1 MNESYYEN
9 TDGATYYGTNGA
21 TYKIAA
27 ELNNGGEG
35 KVCYISS
42 NPDLVCKVYKPTK
55 LNSELRRKINFML
68 ELHSEFT
75 DKNLSSLA
83 WPIDLARNEKGD
95 FIGFVMKKVTGD
107 SIRKCYTAN
116 DFSVT
121 YRQRIWIAINLCAL
135 VDSVHT
141 SIKQVI
147 GDFNPDNI
155 LVDKNT
161 GVVSLV
167 DTDSFHLK
175 TKNGIVFRCGVLQG
189 QYLAPELQGVDLKTT
204 YSETYT
210 PETDRFSLAIHI
222 FCLLMN
228 GTHPFASRKAPIST
242 SVGKNSVAFPAIESL
257 IKNGQSPHFSR
268 KRDDLLPPIYC
279 PDISIL
285 PVNLQRL
292 FRRAFD
298 EGYSDPSVRPS
309 AIEWY
314 NELKAIE
321 RPIACCP
328 KDSSHFY
335 DFHVKK
341 CPWCEIK
348 ELETQNTKPSS
359 SSSSAHRKSFQSS
372 AYNSSHLNNSTV
384 SNGPKKAAP
393 SNMPP
398 SVKPSSSSS
407 SAHRKSFQ
415 SSAYNS
421 SHLNNST
428 VSNGPKKAA
437 PSNMP
442 PSVKPSS
449 SSSSAHRKSF
459 QSSAYNS
466 SHLNNSTVS
475 NGPRT
480 NISKNDDG
488 YKTFSFI
495 VYVAAAVLSFAL
507 LSLKS
512 TIYVDI
518 NQSAAVLIVA
528 GFISGLI
535 TLRSLYKR
543 CLRKNFVDNTQSTGV
558 IFGKI
563 MLIIA
568 VSVIISSMFFY
579 FAVSEI
585 KPQDIWNMVR
595 AYSAYVK

>member
-1 MNESYYEN
+1 MDESYYEN

-27 ELNNGGEG
+27 DLNNGGEG

-55 LNSELRRKINFML
+55 LNNSELRRKINFML

-95 FIGFVMKKVTGD
+95 FIGFIMKKATGD
-107 SIRKCYTAN
+107 SIRECYPAN
-116 DFSVT
+116 NFSVT

-135 VDSVHT
+135 VDSIHT

-147 GDFNPDNI
+147 GDFNADNI
-155 LVDKNT
+155 LVDKST
-161 GVVSLV
+161 GVVTLV

-175 TKNGIVFRCGVLQG
+175 TKNGIVFRCEVHQG
-189 QYLAPELQGVDLKTT
+189 SYLAPELQGVNLKTT

-228 GTHPFASRKAPIST
+228 GAHPFASRKAPIST

-257 IKNGQSPHFSR
+257 IKDGQSPHFSR

-285 PVNLQRL
+285 PVNLQGL
-292 FRRAFD
+292 FQRAFD
-298 EGYSDPSVRPS
+298 KGYSDPSVRPS

-321 RPIACCP
+321 RSIACCP

-335 DFHVKK
+335 NSHVKK

-348 ELETQNTKPSS
+348 ELETQTKPSS

-384 SNGPKKAAP
+384 SNGPKKAAS

-407 SAHRKSFQ
+407 SAQ
-415 SSAYNS
+415 
-421 SHLNNST
+421 
-428 VSNGPKKAA
+428 
-437 PSNMP
+437 
-442 PSVKPSS
+442 
-449 SSSSAHRKSF
+449 RKSF

-518 NQSAAVLIVA
+518 KQSAAVLIIA

-543 CLRKNFVDNTQSTGV
+543 CLRKNFVDNTQNTGV

-568 VSVIISSMFFY
+568 VSVIISSVFFY

>member
-107 SIRKCYTAN
+107 SIRKCYTVN

-257 IKNGQSPHFSR
+257 IKDGQSPHFSR

-428 VSNGPKKAA
+428 VSNGP
-437 PSNMP
+437 
-442 PSVKPSS
+442 
-449 SSSSAHRKSF
+449 
-459 QSSAYNS
+459 
-466 SHLNNSTVS
+466 
-475 NGPRT
+475 RT

-495 VYVAAAVLSFAL
+495 VYVGAAVLSFAL

-543 CLRKNFVDNTQSTGV
+543 CLRKNFVDNTQNTGV

>member
-1 MNESYYEN
+1 MDESYYEN

-27 ELNNGGEG
+27 DLNNGGEG

-55 LNSELRRKINFML
+55 LNNSELRRKINFML

-95 FIGFVMKKVTGD
+95 FIGFIMKKATGD
-107 SIRKCYTAN
+107 SIRECYPAHN
-116 DFSVT
+116 FSVT

-135 VDSVHT
+135 VDSIHT

-147 GDFNPDNI
+147 GDFNADNI
-155 LVDKNT
+155 LVDKST
-161 GVVSLV
+161 GVVTLV

-175 TKNGIVFRCGVLQG
+175 TKNGIVFRCEVHQG
-189 QYLAPELQGVDLKTT
+189 SYLAPELQGVNLKTT

-228 GTHPFASRKAPIST
+228 GAHPFASRKAPIST

-257 IKNGQSPHFSR
+257 IKDGQSPHFSR

-292 FRRAFD
+292 FQRAFD
-298 EGYSDPSVRPS
+298 KGYSDPSVRPS

-321 RPIACCP
+321 RSIACCP

-335 DFHVKK
+335 NSHVKK

-348 ELETQNTKPSS
+348 ELETQTKPSS

-372 AYNSSHLNNSTV
+372 NYNSSHLNNSTV

-415 SSAYNS
+415 SSN
-421 SHLNNST
+421 
-428 VSNGPKKAA
+428 
-437 PSNMP
+437 
-442 PSVKPSS
+442 
-449 SSSSAHRKSF
+449 
-459 QSSAYNS
+459 YNS

-480 NISKNDDG
+480 NISKNDDA

-507 LSLKS
+507 LSVKS

-518 NQSAAVLIVA
+518 KQSAVAWITA
-528 GFISGLI
+528 GFISGTI

-543 CLRKNFVDNTQSTGV
+543 CLRKNFIDNAQNTGV

-563 MLIIA
+563 MLIIT
-568 VSVIISSMFFY
+568 VSVIISSVFFY

-595 AYSAYVK
+595 AYSAYFK

>member
-107 SIRKCYTAN
+107 SIRKCYPVNNFT
-116 DFSVT
+116 VT

-228 GTHPFASRKAPIST
+228 GTHPFASRKAPINT
-242 SVGKNSVAFPAIESL
+242 SVGKNSVAFPTIESL
-257 IKNGQSPHFSR
+257 IKDGQSPHFSR

-298 EGYSDPSVRPS
+298 EGCSDPSIRPS

-314 NELKAIE
+314 NELKTIE
-321 RPIACCP
+321 RAIACCP
-328 KDSSHFY
+328 KDNTHFY

-348 ELETQNTKPSS
+348 ELRTQNTKPSS
-359 SSSSAHRKSFQSS
+359 SSSSAQRKSFQSS

-407 SAHRKSFQ
+407 SAQ
-415 SSAYNS
+415 
-421 SHLNNST
+421 
-428 VSNGPKKAA
+428 
-437 PSNMP
+437 
-442 PSVKPSS
+442 
-449 SSSSAHRKSF
+449 RKSF

-480 NISKNDDG
+480 NISKNDDA

-507 LSLKS
+507 LSVKS

-518 NQSAAVLIVA
+518 KQSAVAWITA
-528 GFISGLI
+528 GFISGTI

-543 CLRKNFVDNTQSTGV
+543 CLRKNFVDNAQNTGV

-563 MLIIA
+563 MLIIT
-568 VSVIISSMFFY
+568 VSVIISSVFFY

-595 AYSAYVK
+595 AYSAYFK

>member
-428 VSNGPKKAA
+428 VSNGP
-437 PSNMP
+437 
-442 PSVKPSS
+442 
-449 SSSSAHRKSF
+449 
-459 QSSAYNS
+459 
-466 SHLNNSTVS
+466 
-475 NGPRT
+475 RT

>member
-1 MNESYYEN
+1 MDESYYEN
-9 TDGATYYGTNGA
+9 TAGATYYGTNGA

-95 FIGFVMKKVTGD
+95 FIGFIMKKATGD
-107 SIRKCYTAN
+107 SIRKCYPVN
-116 DFSVT
+116 NFSVT

-135 VDSVHT
+135 VDSIHT

-147 GDFNPDNI
+147 GDFNADNI
-155 LVDKNT
+155 LVNKNT

-175 TKNGIVFRCGVLQG
+175 TKNGIVFRCGVHQS

-257 IKNGQSPHFSR
+257 IKDGQSPHFSR

-298 EGYSDPSVRPS
+298 EGCSDPSIRPS

-321 RPIACCP
+321 RQIACCP

-348 ELETQNTKPSS
+348 ELETQNTKSS
-359 SSSSAHRKSFQSS
+359 SSSSSEQRKSFQSS

-407 SAHRKSFQ
+407 SAQRKSFQ

-428 VSNGPKKAA
+428 VSNG
-437 PSNMP
+437 S
-442 PSVKPSS
+442 
-449 SSSSAHRKSF
+449 
-459 QSSAYNS
+459 
-466 SHLNNSTVS
+466 
-475 NGPRT
+475 RT
-480 NISKNDDG
+480 NISKNDDA

-507 LSLKS
+507 LSVKS

-518 NQSAAVLIVA
+518 KQSAVAWITA
-528 GFISGLI
+528 GFISGTI

-543 CLRKNFVDNTQSTGV
+543 CLRKNFVDNAQNTGV

-563 MLIIA
+563 MLIIT
-568 VSVIISSMFFY
+568 VSVIISSVFFY

-595 AYSAYVK
+595 AYSAYFK

>member
-107 SIRKCYTAN
+107 SIRKCYTVN

-257 IKNGQSPHFSR
+257 IKDGQSPHFSR

-428 VSNGPKKAA
+428 VSNGP
-437 PSNMP
+437 
-442 PSVKPSS
+442 
-449 SSSSAHRKSF
+449 
-459 QSSAYNS
+459 
-466 SHLNNSTVS
+466 
-475 NGPRT
+475 RT

-543 CLRKNFVDNTQSTGV
+543 CLRKNFVDNTQNTGV

>member
-1 MNESYYEN
+1 MDESYYEN
-9 TDGATYYGTNGA
+9 TAGATYYGTNGA

-95 FIGFVMKKVTGD
+95 FIGFIMKKASGD
-107 SIRKCYTAN
+107 SIRKCYPVN
-116 DFSVT
+116 NFSVT

-135 VDSVHT
+135 VDSIHT

-147 GDFNPDNI
+147 GDFNADNI
-155 LVDKNT
+155 LVNKNT

-175 TKNGIVFRCGVLQG
+175 TKNGIVFRCGVHQS

-257 IKNGQSPHFSR
+257 IKDGQSPHFSR

-298 EGYSDPSVRPS
+298 EGCSDPSIRPS

-321 RPIACCP
+321 RQIACCP

-348 ELETQNTKPSS
+348 ELETQNTKSS
-359 SSSSAHRKSFQSS
+359 SSSSSEQRKSFQSS

-407 SAHRKSFQ
+407 SAQ
-415 SSAYNS
+415 
-421 SHLNNST
+421 
-428 VSNGPKKAA
+428 
-437 PSNMP
+437 
-442 PSVKPSS
+442 
-449 SSSSAHRKSF
+449 RKSF

-480 NISKNDDG
+480 NISKNDDA

-507 LSLKS
+507 LSVKS

-518 NQSAAVLIVA
+518 KQSAVAWITA
-528 GFISGLI
+528 GFISGTI

-543 CLRKNFVDNTQSTGV
+543 CLRKNFVDNAQNTGV

-563 MLIIA
+563 MLIIT
-568 VSVIISSMFFY
+568 VSVIISSVFFY

-595 AYSAYVK
+595 AYSAYFK

>member
-107 SIRKCYTAN
+107 SIRKCYTVN

-257 IKNGQSPHFSR
+257 IKDGQSPHFSR

-359 SSSSAHRKSFQSS
+359 SSSSAHRKSFQ
-372 AYNSSHLNNSTV
+372 Y
-384 SNGPKKAAP
+384 
-393 SNMPP
+393 
-398 SVKPSSSSS
+398 
-407 SAHRKSFQ
+407 
-415 SSAYNS
+415 SAYNS

-543 CLRKNFVDNTQSTGV
+543 CLRKNFVDNTQNTGV

>member
-1 MNESYYEN
+1 MDESYYEN
-9 TDGATYYGTNGA
+9 TAGATYYGTNGA

-42 NPDLVCKVYKPTK
+42 NPDLVCKIYKPTK

-83 WPIDLARNEKGD
+83 WPIDLARNEKGEFVG
-95 FIGFVMKKVTGD
+95 FIMKKATGD
-107 SIRKCYTAN
+107 SIRKCYTVN

-135 VDSVHT
+135 VDSIHT

-147 GDFNPDNI
+147 GDFNADNI

-161 GVVSLV
+161 GVVSIV

-175 TKNGIVFRCGVLQG
+175 TKNGIVFRCGVQQD
-189 QYLAPELQGVDLKTT
+189 QYLAPELQGVNLKTT

-242 SVGKNSVAFPAIESL
+242 NVGKNSVAFPAIESL
-257 IKNGQSPHFSR
+257 IKDGQSPHFSR

-298 EGYSDPSVRPS
+298 EGYSDPSIRPS

-314 NELKAIE
+314 NELKTIE
-321 RPIACCP
+321 REIACCP
-328 KDSSHFY
+328 KDNTHFY

-348 ELETQNTKPSS
+348 ELRTQNTKPSS
-359 SSSSAHRKSFQSS
+359 SSSSAQRKSFQSS

-407 SAHRKSFQ
+407 SAQ
-415 SSAYNS
+415 
-421 SHLNNST
+421 
-428 VSNGPKKAA
+428 
-437 PSNMP
+437 
-442 PSVKPSS
+442 
-449 SSSSAHRKSF
+449 RKSF

-543 CLRKNFVDNTQSTGV
+543 CLRKNFVDNTQNTGV

-568 VSVIISSMFFY
+568 VSVIISSVFFY

>member
-1 MNESYYEN
+1 MDESYYEN
-9 TDGATYYGTNGA
+9 TAGATYYGTNGA

-42 NPDLVCKVYKPTK
+42 NPDLVCKIYKPTK

-83 WPIDLARNEKGD
+83 WPIDLARNEKGEFVG
-95 FIGFVMKKVTGD
+95 FIMKKATGD
-107 SIRKCYTAN
+107 SIRKCYTVN

-135 VDSVHT
+135 VDSIHT

-147 GDFNPDNI
+147 GDFNADNI

-161 GVVSLV
+161 GVVSIV

-175 TKNGIVFRCGVLQG
+175 TKNGIVFRCGVQQD
-189 QYLAPELQGVDLKTT
+189 QYLAPELQGVNLKTT

-242 SVGKNSVAFPAIESL
+242 NVGKNSVAFPAIESL
-257 IKNGQSPHFSR
+257 IKDGQSPHFSR

-298 EGYSDPSVRPS
+298 EGYSDPSIRPS

-314 NELKAIE
+314 NELKTIE
-321 RPIACCP
+321 REIACCP
-328 KDSSHFY
+328 KDNTHFY

-348 ELETQNTKPSS
+348 ELITQNTKPSS
-359 SSSSAHRKSFQSS
+359 SSSSAQRKSFQSS

-407 SAHRKSFQ
+407 SAQ
-415 SSAYNS
+415 
-421 SHLNNST
+421 
-428 VSNGPKKAA
+428 
-437 PSNMP
+437 
-442 PSVKPSS
+442 
-449 SSSSAHRKSF
+449 RKSF

-543 CLRKNFVDNTQSTGV
+543 CLRKNFVDNTQNTGV

-568 VSVIISSMFFY
+568 VSVIISSVFFY

>member
-107 SIRKCYTAN
+107 SIRKCYTVN

-257 IKNGQSPHFSR
+257 IKDGQSPHFSR

-348 ELETQNTKPSS
+348 EPETQNT
-359 SSSSAHRKSFQSS
+359 
-372 AYNSSHLNNSTV
+372 
-384 SNGPKKAAP
+384 
-393 SNMPP
+393 
-398 SVKPSSSSS
+398 KPSSSSS

-543 CLRKNFVDNTQSTGV
+543 CLRKNFVDNTQNTGV

>member
-9 TDGATYYGTNGA
+9 TAGATYYGTNGA

-42 NPDLVCKVYKPTK
+42 NPDLVCKIYKPTK

-83 WPIDLARNEKGD
+83 WPIDLARNEKGEFVG
-95 FIGFVMKKVTGD
+95 FIMKKATGD
-107 SIRKCYTAN
+107 SIRKCYTVN

-135 VDSVHT
+135 VDSIHT

-147 GDFNPDNI
+147 GDFNADNI

-161 GVVSLV
+161 GVVSIV

-175 TKNGIVFRCGVLQG
+175 TKNGIVFRCGVQQD
-189 QYLAPELQGVDLKTT
+189 QYLAPELQGVNLKTT

-242 SVGKNSVAFPAIESL
+242 NVGKNSVAFPAIESL
-257 IKNGQSPHFSR
+257 IKDGQSPHFSR

-298 EGYSDPSVRPS
+298 EGYSDPSIRPS

-314 NELKAIE
+314 NELKTIE
-321 RPIACCP
+321 REIACCP
-328 KDSSHFY
+328 KDNTHFY

-348 ELETQNTKPSS
+348 ELRTQNTKPSS
-359 SSSSAHRKSFQSS
+359 SSSSAQRKSFQSS

-407 SAHRKSFQ
+407 SAQ
-415 SSAYNS
+415 
-421 SHLNNST
+421 
-428 VSNGPKKAA
+428 
-437 PSNMP
+437 
-442 PSVKPSS
+442 
-449 SSSSAHRKSF
+449 RKSF

-543 CLRKNFVDNTQSTGV
+543 CLRKNFVDNTQNTGV

-568 VSVIISSMFFY
+568 VSVIISSVFFY

>member
-1 MNESYYEN
+1 MDESYYEN
-9 TDGATYYGTNGA
+9 TAGATYYGTNGA

-42 NPDLVCKVYKPTK
+42 NPDLVCKIYKPTK

-83 WPIDLARNEKGD
+83 WPIDLARNEKGEFVG
-95 FIGFVMKKVTGD
+95 FIMEKATGD
-107 SIRKCYTAN
+107 SIRKCYTVN

-135 VDSVHT
+135 VDSIHT

-147 GDFNPDNI
+147 GDFNADNI

-161 GVVSLV
+161 GVVSIV

-175 TKNGIVFRCGVLQG
+175 TKNGIVFRCGVQQD
-189 QYLAPELQGVDLKTT
+189 QYLAPELQGVNLKTT

-242 SVGKNSVAFPAIESL
+242 NVGKNSVAFPAIESL
-257 IKNGQSPHFSR
+257 IKDGQSPHFSR

-298 EGYSDPSVRPS
+298 EGYSDPSIRPS

-314 NELKAIE
+314 NELKTIE
-321 RPIACCP
+321 REIACCP
-328 KDSSHFY
+328 KDNTHFY

-348 ELETQNTKPSS
+348 ELRTQNTKPSS
-359 SSSSAHRKSFQSS
+359 SSSSAQ
-372 AYNSSHLNNSTV
+372 
-384 SNGPKKAAP
+384 
-393 SNMPP
+393 
-398 SVKPSSSSS
+398 
-407 SAHRKSFQ
+407 
-415 SSAYNS
+415 
-421 SHLNNST
+421 
-428 VSNGPKKAA
+428 
-437 PSNMP
+437 
-442 PSVKPSS
+442 
-449 SSSSAHRKSF
+449 RKSF

-543 CLRKNFVDNTQSTGV
+543 CLRKNFVDNTQNTGV

-568 VSVIISSMFFY
+568 VSVIISSVFFY

>member
-1 MNESYYEN
+1 MDESYYEN
-9 TDGATYYGTNGA
+9 TAGATYYGTNGA

-95 FIGFVMKKVTGD
+95 FIGFIMKKATGD
-107 SIRKCYTAN
+107 SIRKCYPVN
-116 DFSVT
+116 NFSVT

-135 VDSVHT
+135 VDSIHT

-147 GDFNPDNI
+147 GDFNADNI
-155 LVDKNT
+155 LVNKNT

-175 TKNGIVFRCGVLQG
+175 TKNGIVFRCGVHQS

-257 IKNGQSPHFSR
+257 IKDGQSPHFSR

-298 EGYSDPSVRPS
+298 EGCSDPSIRPS

-321 RPIACCP
+321 RQIACCP

-348 ELETQNTKPSS
+348 ELETQNTKSSS
-359 SSSSAHRKSFQSS
+359 SSSSAQRKSFQSS

-398 SVKPSSSSS
+398 SVKSSSSSS
-407 SAHRKSFQ
+407 SAQ
-415 SSAYNS
+415 
-421 SHLNNST
+421 
-428 VSNGPKKAA
+428 
-437 PSNMP
+437 
-442 PSVKPSS
+442 
-449 SSSSAHRKSF
+449 RKSF

-480 NISKNDDG
+480 NISKNDDA

-507 LSLKS
+507 LSVKS

-518 NQSAAVLIVA
+518 KQSAVAWITA
-528 GFISGLI
+528 GFISGTI

-543 CLRKNFVDNTQSTGV
+543 CLRKNFVDNAQNTGV

-563 MLIIA
+563 MLIIT
-568 VSVIISSMFFY
+568 VSVIISSVFFY

-595 AYSAYVK
+595 AYSAYFK